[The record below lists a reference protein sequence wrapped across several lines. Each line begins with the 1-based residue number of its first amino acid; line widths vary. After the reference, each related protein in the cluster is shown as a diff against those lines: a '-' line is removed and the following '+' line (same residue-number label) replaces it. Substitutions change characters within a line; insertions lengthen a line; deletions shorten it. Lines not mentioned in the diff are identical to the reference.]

1 MKLIAFVAGIICAL
15 AGTTCQASLYTYQ
28 DGQGYLKL
36 SVSEETG
43 DPVVTIR
50 TSNPGTCELVTEG
63 CALSEDGLTCFT
75 ADGYPVVIKYGFNHT
90 LKVTSVPAH
99 LCGLYGTATG
109 VYQLKH

>member
-1 MKLIAFVAGIICAL
+1 MKSIALMAGIICAL
-15 AGTTCQASLYTYQ
+15 AGATCQASLYTYQ

-36 SVSEETG
+36 
-43 DPVVTIR
+43 
-50 TSNPGTCELVTEG
+50 TEG